1 MMLYERKG
9 VFVIIEMESF
19 LFNLRSEE
27 ERASVV
33 TICELNTCKVRI
45 NEDQWLIVQEDF
57 TVQ

>member
-19 LFNLRSEE
+19 LFNLSSEE